1 MLASLIMK
9 QINVYSALNQLCAL
23 ILVDF
28 AYIFWNLLL
37 KNVDNSG
44 PGGLMWISFMTNKLF
59 SKKLRISGL

>member
-28 AYIFWNLLL
+28 AYIF
-37 KNVDNSG
+37 
-44 PGGLMWISFMTNKLF
+44 
-59 SKKLRISGL
+59 